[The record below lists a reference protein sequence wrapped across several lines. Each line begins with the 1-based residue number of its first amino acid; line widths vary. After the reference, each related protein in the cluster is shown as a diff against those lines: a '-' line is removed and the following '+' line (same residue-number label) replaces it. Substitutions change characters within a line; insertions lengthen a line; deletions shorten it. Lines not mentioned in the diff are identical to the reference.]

1 MSRQRRIRRSAT
13 LAALAGAGL
22 LVSGCDALMTD
33 PAPASPELTVSFQ
46 ITGPLIG
53 GTPQAFAKV
62 NHLFLRFT
70 RADQSSRDTLLL
82 VRVQDGRLRA
92 GIALETEERIS
103 ALGIQAELRFGP
115 LPLFTGGEI
124 VPIDPGVPT
133 TAQIQLQPVPARVLA
148 SQQTLDLTLN
158 LTQTAQL
165 SSAVLYATTDTIE
178 GLSGVWSSDDPA
190 VALVSPAGL
199 VLAQGRGS
207 TNLVVGF
214 AAGLLADTVRVTVQ

>member
-1 MSRQRRIRRSAT
+1 
-13 LAALAGAGL
+13 
-22 LVSGCDALMTD
+22 MTD
-33 PAPASPELTVSFQ
+33 PAPATPELTVAFQ
-46 ITGPLIG
+46 ISGPVIG

-62 NHLFLRFT
+62 NRLALRFV
-70 RADQSSRDTLLL
+70 RADQSTRDTLLF
-82 VRVQDGRLRA
+82 VRPQDGRLRA
-92 GIALETEERIS
+92 GIALETEERIA

-115 LPLFTGGEI
+115 LPLFTGGSI
-124 VPIDPGVPT
+124 VPIDPGAPT

-148 SQQTLDLTLN
+148 NLQTLDLTLQ
-158 LTQTAQL
+158 QTAQL

-178 GLSGVWSSDDPA
+178 GLTGLWSSDDPA